1 MTDKFKIDS
10 TKLMYHPER
19 VLQLLEGADQWDSA
33 KDIYPLYV
41 EISPCGACNHRC
53 TFCAVDYLGYKTN
66 MLDEK
71 MLESIFWEMAGC
83 GVKSVMFAGEGEPL
97 LHKHINR
104 MVFDARN
111 AGLDV
116 AFTTNGVLL
125 NKLDPIDGISWIRVS
140 LNAGTRE
147 TYAKVHRT
155 KPDDFDRVLANL
167 ADAVL
172 RKGDCSISAQMVL
185 LPENA
190 NEVETLRQIG
200 KDIGLDFVSI
210 KPYSQHKSSIT
221 HQYEGINL
229 VPPKDDAGLI
239 VRHAGF
245 ETKEMPYAKCS
256 ATPFLWAYIMSTGD
270 LYSCSAYLQD
280 DKFNLGNINTQTFRE
295 IWHGDKRK
303 ANWEYVRNELDIK
316 DCRVNCR
323 MNQANVYMDELKNGR
338 VPSVN
343 FI

>member
-1 MTDKFKIDS
+1 VDKFKIDS
-10 TKLMYHPER
+10 TKLMYHPDR
-19 VLQLLEGADQWDSA
+19 VLQLLEGAEHWDIA

-41 EISPCGACNHRC
+41 EISPVGACNHRC

-71 MLESIFWEMAGC
+71 MLADVFWEMAQS

-97 LHKHINR
+97 LHKHINHI
-104 MVFDARN
+104 VFDANN

-125 NKLDPIDGISWIRVS
+125 NKLDNLETIKWIRVS

-190 NEVETLRQIG
+190 HEVETLKQIG

-210 KPYSQHKSSIT
+210 KPYSQHRKSLT
-221 HQYEGINL
+221 HLYENAQIE
-229 VPPKDDAGLI
+229 PPEDSDGLI

-245 ETKEMPYAKCS
+245 ETKEIKYEKCN
-256 ATPFLWAYIMSTGD
+256 ATPFLWAYLMSTGD
-270 LYSCSAYLQD
+270 LYSCSAYLLD
-280 DKFNLGNINTQTFRE
+280 DRFNLGNIGLQTFRE
-295 IWHGDKRK
+295 IWRGDKRR
-303 ANWEYVRNELDIK
+303 ANWEFVRNELDIK

-323 MNQANVYMDELKNGR
+323 MHQANVYMDELINNK